1 LSSKPTIDDLP
12 DEVFVALGR
21 RGMEGIPLKECTYD
35 CDGKELAL
43 LEMKREPEKIAGSGS
58 ENVVENWVVE
68 CNTCKRPFTIQCK
81 IRYYNGER
89 FDTMV
94 NLLDDE
100 GNDLGWLGSY

>member
-1 LSSKPTIDDLP
+1 MSSKPTIDDLP

-35 CDGKELAL
+35 CDGKELTL
-43 LEMKREPEKIAGSGS
+43 LEMSRKPEEITGNGT

-68 CNTCKRPFTIQCK
+68 CNTCRKSFTIQCK